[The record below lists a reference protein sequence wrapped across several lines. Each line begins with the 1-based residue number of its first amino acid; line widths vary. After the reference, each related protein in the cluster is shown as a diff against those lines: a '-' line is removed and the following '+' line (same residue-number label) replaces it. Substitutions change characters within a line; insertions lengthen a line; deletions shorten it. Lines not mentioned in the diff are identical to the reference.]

1 MQFAPTSTSK
11 GGFGSSML
19 PASSYP
25 ITTSSSNV
33 IAGSALTPNIR
44 NFVAPQRDQ
53 AFYAVAPQ

>member
-1 MQFAPTSTSK
+1 MFASTSTSK

-19 PASSYP
+19 PTSSRPTTASS
-25 ITTSSSNV
+25 SSV
-33 IAGSALTPNIR
+33 MAPSASAPVIR